1 MNLLQKVPN
10 PLSYYN
16 YMKGLTQ
23 KLIEA
28 DKKYVWHPFTQMSDW
43 FGSEPVI
50 IESGEGFFLIDTE
63 GKRYID
69 GVSSLWCNVHG
80 HRVKKIDDAICAQ
93 LEKIG
98 HSTLLGLGQTK
109 SIQLAERLVQIT
121 PSNLQ
126 KVFYSDSGAT
136 SVEIAIKMV
145 YQFWQNTGQKGRTK
159 FIALENSYH
168 GDTIGAVSVGG
179 ISLFHGMF
187 KPLLFETF
195 FVPAP
200 HPYRFD
206 GTAQACADKSLDK
219 IGDLLK
225 RHTGEIAAVIVE
237 PLVQGAVGMI
247 VHPKGFL
254 KGVRELTKEHDV
266 LLIVDEVATGFGRTG
281 KMFACEH
288 EDVQPDIMCLGKGI
302 TGGYLPLAATL
313 TTQEVFDAFLGGAA
327 EHKTFYHGHTY
338 TGNALGCAAALASLE
353 LFEENK
359 ILESLPAKISLI
371 DEVFEELAGLDY
383 VGDVRYRGMMGG
395 IELVRDKATKESFP
409 SEKQI
414 GARLCGAMR
423 PKEVMLRPLGDVIV
437 VMGPI
442 AIDIE
447 LLEKMLGIIKDSIEK
462 DLPRIVKSI

>member
-1 MNLLQKVPN
+1 
-10 PLSYYN
+10 
-16 YMKGLTQ
+16 MKGLTK

-28 DKKYVWHPFTQMSDW
+28 DKQYVWHPFTQMADW
-43 FGSEPVI
+43 LDCEPVI

-63 GKRYID
+63 GNRYID

-80 HRVKKIDDAICAQ
+80 HKVKKIDGAICAQ

-109 SIQLAERLVQIT
+109 SIELAEKIVQIT

-136 SVEIAIKMV
+136 SVEIAIKMA
-145 YQFWQNTGQKGRTK
+145 YQFRQNTGQKKRTK

-179 ISLFHGMF
+179 IRLFHGIF
-187 KPLLFETF
+187 EPLLFETF
-195 FVPAP
+195 FVPSP
-200 HPYRFD
+200 HPYRYD
-206 GTAQACADKSLDK
+206 GAPQACADRSLEG
-219 IGDLLK
+219 IENLLTK
-225 RHTGEIAAVIVE
+225 HGGEIAAVIVE
-237 PLVQGAVGMI
+237 PLVQGAGGVI
-247 VHPKGFL
+247 VHPDGFL
-254 KGVRELTKEHDV
+254 KKVRELTTERDV

-288 EDVQPDIMCLGKGI
+288 EDVKPDIMCLGKGI

-313 TTQEVFDAFLGGAA
+313 TTQDVFDAFLGGAA

-338 TGNALGCAAALASLE
+338 TGNALGCAAALVSLE

-371 DEVFEELAGLDY
+371 DEVFEEMAGLDY
-383 VGDVRYRGMMGG
+383 VGDVRCRGLMGG
-395 IELVRDKATKESFP
+395 IELVRDKATKEPFP
-409 SEKQI
+409 DEKQI
-414 GARLCGAMR
+414 GAKLCAAMR
-423 PKEVMLRPLGDVIV
+423 AKGLMMRPLGDVIV

-447 LLEKMLGIIKDSIEK
+447 LLERMLRIIKDSIEN
-462 DLPRIVKSI
+462 DLPRIVEEV

>member
-1 MNLLQKVPN
+1 
-10 PLSYYN
+10 
-16 YMKGLTQ
+16 MKALTK

-28 DKKYVWHPFTQMSDW
+28 DKQYIWHPFTQMADW
-43 FGSEPVI
+43 QACEPVI
-50 IESGEGFFLIDTE
+50 IEGGEGFFLIDTE

-80 HRVKKIDDAICAQ
+80 HRVKKIDNAICGQ

-109 SIQLAERLVQIT
+109 SIELAEKLIQIT

-126 KVFYSDSGAT
+126 KVFYSDSGST
-136 SVEIAIKMV
+136 SVEIAIKMA
-145 YQFWQNTGQKGRTK
+145 YQFWHNTGRKKRTK

-168 GDTIGAVSVGG
+168 GDTLGAVSVGG
-179 ISLFHGMF
+179 ISLFHEIF

-206 GTAQACADKSLDK
+206 GTAQACAENSLNRID
-219 IGDLLK
+219 DLLK
-225 RHTGEIAAVIVE
+225 EHAGEIAAVIVE
-237 PLVQGAVGMI
+237 PLVQGAGGMI
-247 VHPKGFL
+247 VHPQRFL
-254 KGVRELTKEHDV
+254 KGVRQLTAEHDV
-266 LLIVDEVATGFGRTG
+266 LLIVDEVATGFGRAG

-313 TTQEVFDAFLGGAA
+313 TTQRIFDAFCDKAS

-338 TGNALGCAAALASLE
+338 TGNALGCAAALVSLE

-359 ILESLPAKISLI
+359 VLESLPGKISLI
-371 DEVFEELAGLDY
+371 DEVFEEIGRLDY
-383 VGDVRYRGMMGG
+383 VGDVRHRGLMGG
-395 IELVRDKATKESFP
+395 IELVQDKATKEPFP
-409 SEKQI
+409 SKKQI
-414 GARLCGAMR
+414 GAKLCSAMRLKGAM
-423 PKEVMLRPLGDVIV
+423 MRPLDDVIV
-437 VMGPI
+437 VIPPI

-447 LLEKMLGIIKDSIEK
+447 LLEKLLHIIKDSIEN
-462 DLPRIVKSI
+462 DLPRIVKEA